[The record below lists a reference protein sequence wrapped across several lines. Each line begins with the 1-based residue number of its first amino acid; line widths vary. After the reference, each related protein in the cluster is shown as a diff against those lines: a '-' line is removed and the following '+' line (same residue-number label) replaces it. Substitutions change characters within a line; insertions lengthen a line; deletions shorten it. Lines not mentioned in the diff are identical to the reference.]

1 MIKVDLI
8 EKVTLEQTLE
18 TDVGVI
24 RTHISLKGTL
34 GTGNRLTK
42 V

>member
-8 EKVTLEQTLE
+8 EVTLEQTLE

-24 RTHISLKGTL
+24 HTDISLKGTL
-34 GTGNRLTK
+34 GTGNRLIK